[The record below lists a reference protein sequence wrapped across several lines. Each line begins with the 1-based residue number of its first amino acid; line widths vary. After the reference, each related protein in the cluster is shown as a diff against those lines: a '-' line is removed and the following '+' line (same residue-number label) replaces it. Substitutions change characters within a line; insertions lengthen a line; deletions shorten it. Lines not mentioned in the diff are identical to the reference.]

1 MVLNSFAP
9 SGDWAKTGRADP
21 PTVTYFRELIALWLS
36 EAVITDPQQH
46 ADIVLATDE
55 ALANC
60 ADHAYRGSTPGTMTL
75 TVSHDASLARVT
87 VCVSDH
93 GTWIDPQP
101 HDPRSG
107 RGRGISL
114 MRALSDH
121 CTIEGSPRGTT
132 VCLHFE
138 RCPAVADRNR
148 VSVDA

>member
-1 MVLNSFAP
+1 MVLNSFP
-9 SGDWAKTGRADP
+9 SSGDWAKTGRADP
-21 PTVTYFRELIALWLS
+21 STVTYFRELMALWLA
-36 EAVITDPQQH
+36 EAVLTDPQQH

-60 ADHAYRGSTPGTMTL
+60 ADHAYRGTAPGTMTL
-75 TVSHDASLARVT
+75 AVSHDAALARVT
-87 VCVSDH
+87 VCVFDH
-93 GTWIDPQP
+93 GSWLDPGP
-101 HDPRSG
+101 DDPR

-121 CTIEGSPRGTT
+121 CTIEGGPRGTT

-138 RCPAVADRNR
+138 RCPATADRFR